1 MTSSGDSDDAS
12 YSKRKVA
19 YVFSPEYIQTCDSLS
34 KVPNR
39 VSWNQDHWFSQILF
53 IAKSAFLCPEK
64 NRVCVLFHGFHS
76 AILQASMVH
85 SLIEA

>member
-39 VSWNQDHWFSQILF
+39 VSWNRDNWFSQILF
-53 IAKSAFLCPEK
+53 IAKSAFYVQKKIVSVSCLMVSTLLFYR
-64 NRVCVLFHGFHS
+64 RVWSTHL
-76 AILQASMVH
+76 
-85 SLIEA
+85 